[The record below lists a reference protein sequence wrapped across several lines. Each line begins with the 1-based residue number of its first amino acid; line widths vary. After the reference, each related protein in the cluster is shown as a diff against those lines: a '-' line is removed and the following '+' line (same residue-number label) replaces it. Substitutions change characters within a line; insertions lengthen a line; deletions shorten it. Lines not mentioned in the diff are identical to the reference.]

1 MKALI
6 LNSGIGHRMGD
17 LTRHQPKCMTAIAMG
32 DTILGRQLRQ
42 LSRYNLEVVV
52 TTGLFH
58 QEIIDY
64 CEGLQL
70 PLDYQFVKNPLYDAT
85 NYIYSIYCA
94 REILD
99 DDILLLHGDLVFED
113 SVLEDVI
120 NHVQSCMVT
129 SSTIPLPEKDFKAV
143 LQGERIEKVGIEF
156 FERARGAQPLYKLL
170 KRDWL
175 VWLAQIESYCEGGT
189 RGCYAEN
196 AFNEVWE
203 SCPIYAL
210 DVMDRLCSEVDTP
223 EDLAVVKGL
232 LQKN

>member
-6 LNSGIGHRMGD
+6 LNSGTGHRMGD
-17 LTRHQPKCMTAIAMG
+17 LTRHQPKCMTALSNG
-32 DTILGRQLRQ
+32 DTILSRQLKQ
-42 LSRYNLEVVV
+42 LSKYNLDVVV

-58 QEIIDY
+58 REIVAHS
-64 CEGLQL
+64 EGLNL
-70 PLDYQFVKNPLYDAT
+70 SLSYEFVQNPLCAST

-113 SVLEDVI
+113 RVLEDVMG
-120 NHVQSCMVT
+120 HPSSCMVT

-156 FERARGAQPLYKLL
+156 FDRARAAQPLYKLR
-170 KRDWL
+170 KEDWNI
-175 VWLAQIESYCEGGT
+175 WLAQIVAYCEGDT
-189 RGCYAEN
+189 RSCYAEN

-203 SCPIYAL
+203 NCPIFAL
-210 DVMDRLCSEVDTP
+210 DVRDRLCSEIDTP

-232 LQKN
+232 LQKI